1 MGFLRHDTNDVILD
15 AVLTDKGRELL
26 AAQDGSFQIAKFAL
40 SDEDVDY
47 NIIQEFGRVVGK
59 EKIEKNTP
67 VLEALTTT
75 SLSQKNSLI
84 SISANN
90 PTMSYLPFVS
100 ITAGSEIV
108 GNVLSLSLPTLTSS
122 GSVSSDTVTII
133 QKIDQSIEVIPQD
146 AVDHSYSVE
155 VNNLFLEVV
164 GRQYSNITSNNVA
177 SYRLTPIS
185 TSTDK
190 NNLSTLELSLNVK
203 SINTDS
209 YSMYIQNDK
218 IRTYVTVMGNQS
230 GSETTFEV
238 QIATV

>member
-1 MGFLRHDTNDVILD
+1 MGFLRHDTNDVMLD

-26 AAQDGSFQIAKFAL
+26 AAQDGSFRIAKFAL

-84 SISANN
+84 SISSNN
-90 PTMSYLPFVS
+90 STLSYLPIS
-100 ITAGSEIV
+100 
-108 GNVLSLSLPTLTSS
+108 TLTGTGFASNILKLDITNGSS
-122 GSVSSDTVTII
+122 PDNSEVTIT
-133 QKIDQSIEVIPQD
+133 QSIDTSVLIVPQD
-146 AVDHSYSVE
+146 VINHSYTIEMS
-155 VNNLFLEVV
+155 NLFL
-164 GRQYSNITSNNVA
+164 NIVDESYDNVTSNNVA
-177 SYRLTPIS
+177 TYTLAADDTSS
-185 TSTDK
+185 TEFTS
-190 NNLSTLELSLNVK
+190 LSKLSFTIKANE
-203 SINTDS
+203 INTDS

-218 IRTYVTVMGNQS
+218 IKTFVTIMGNQD

-238 QIATV
+238 QITTA

>member
-15 AVLTDKGRELL
+15 AVLTDKGRELI

-84 SISANN
+84 SISSNN
-90 PTMSYLPFVS
+90 STLSYLPMS
-100 ITAGSEIV
+100 KITSEQLV
-108 GNVLSLSLPTLTSS
+108 GNVLELNSADNNAAN
-122 GSVSSDTVTII
+122 SSDISIT
-133 QKIDQSIEVIPQD
+133 QSIKSDVNAPQD
-146 AVDHSYSVE
+146 VINHSYTVE
-155 VNNLFLEVV
+155 MNNMFLEIN
-164 GRQYSNITSNNVA
+164 GESYSNIAANNVA
-177 SYRLTPIS
+177 TYKLGATDT
-185 TSTDK
+185 TSD
-190 NNLSTLELSLNVK
+190 NNKLSLLSFTITTK

-209 YSMYIQNDK
+209 YSMYIKNGV
-218 IRTYVTVMGNQS
+218 IRTFVTVMGNQD

-238 QIATV
+238 QISTTA

>member
-26 AAQDGSFQIAKFAL
+26 AAQDGSFQISKFAL

-75 SLSQKNSLI
+75 SLSQKNTLI

-90 PTMSYLPFVS
+90 PTMSYLPFTELSTPISAGILSLTVG
-100 ITAGSEIV
+100 GSERF
-108 GNVLSLSLPTLTSS
+108 
-122 GSVSSDTVTII
+122 TIT
-133 QKIDQSIEVIPQD
+133 QKMDPSTTNIPQD
-146 AVDHSYSVE
+146 VVNHSYTVE
-155 VNNLFLEVV
+155 VNNLFLEIT
-164 GRQYSNITSNNVA
+164 GQNYSNVTTDNIA
-177 SYRLTPIS
+177 SYTLSS
-185 TSTDK
+185 TSATAAVDS
-190 NNLSTLELSLNVK
+190 LSTLQLTLSVK
-203 SINTDS
+203 SINTNS
-209 YSMYIQNDK
+209 YSMYIQNDT
-218 IRTYVTVMGNQS
+218 IRTYVTIMGNQD

>member
-1 MGFLRHDTNDVILD
+1 MGFLRHDTNDIILD

-26 AAQDGSFQIAKFAL
+26 ASQDGSFQIAKFAL

-84 SISANN
+84 SISSNN
-90 PTMSYLPFVS
+90 STLSHLPITSISTPTL
-100 ITAGSEIV
+100 T
-108 GNVLSLSLPTLTSS
+108 GNVLTLDISSSAATSQNELI
-122 GSVSSDTVTII
+122 TI
-133 QKIDQSIEVIPQD
+133 KQSINIDGPSPQD
-146 AVDHSYSVE
+146 VVNHSYTVE
-155 VNNLFLEVV
+155 INNMFLEIS
-164 GRQYSNITSNNVA
+164 GESYSNVTTNNVA
-177 SYRLTPIS
+177 TYKLGAQNINVS
-185 TSTDK
+185 DK
-190 NNLSTLELSLNVK
+190 ANLSTLSFTLNAK

-209 YSMYIQNDK
+209 YIAYIKNDA
-218 IRTYVTVMGNQS
+218 IRTYVTIMGNQD

-238 QIATV
+238 KIAT

>member
-26 AAQDGSFQIAKFAL
+26 AAQDGSFQISKFAL

-90 PTMSYLPFVS
+90 PTMSYLPFTTLS
-100 ITAGSEIV
+100 SPISSGI
-108 GNVLSLSLPTLTSS
+108 LSLSVG
-122 GSVSSDTVTII
+122 GSDDFTIT
-133 QKIDQSIEVIPQD
+133 QKMDPSTTNIPQD
-146 AVDHSYSVE
+146 VVNHSYTVE
-155 VNNLFLEVV
+155 VNNLFLEAAGKNYTNVTTD
-164 GRQYSNITSNNVA
+164 NIA
-177 SYRLTPIS
+177 SYRCAS
-185 TSTDK
+185 TTTSASDVNK
-190 NNLSTLELSLNVK
+190 LSTLALSLSVK

-209 YSMYIQNDK
+209 YSMYIKNDS
-218 IRTYVTVMGNQS
+218 IRTYVTIMGNQD

-238 QIATV
+238 QISTI

>member
-90 PTMSYLPFVS
+90 PTMSHLPFTTM
-100 ITAGSEIV
+100 TATNLV
-108 GNVLSLSLPTLTSS
+108 GNVLSLSLPTLSA
-122 GSVSSDTVTII
+122 GDSSDTVTIT
-133 QKIDQSIEVIPQD
+133 QKIDQTIEVIPQD

-155 VNNLFLEVV
+155 INNLFLEIV
-164 GRQYSNITSNNVA
+164 GKQYSNITSNNVA
-177 SYRLTPIS
+177 SYRCTPDS
-185 TSTDK
+185 TSQESG
-190 NNLSTLELSLNVK
+190 NLSTLSLSLNAK

-209 YSMYIQNDK
+209 YSMYIRNGM

-238 QIATV
+238 QITTV

>member
-26 AAQDGSFQIAKFAL
+26 AAQDGSFQISKFAL

-47 NIIQEFGRVVGK
+47 NVIQEFGRVVGK

-90 PTMSYLPFVS
+90 PTMSHLPFTTLEGP
-100 ITAGSEIV
+100 TAG
-108 GNVLSLSLPTLTSS
+108 VLSLKMDNSMS
-122 GSVSSDTVTII
+122 GRVTVT
-133 QKIDQSIEVIPQD
+133 QKIDVRISPVPQD
-146 AVDHSYSVE
+146 VVNHSYSVE
-155 VNNLFLEVV
+155 INNLFLEIA
-164 GRQYSNITSNNVA
+164 GQNYSNITTDNIA
-177 SYRLTPIS
+177 SYM
-185 TSTDK
+185 
-190 NNLSTLELSLNVK
+190 LSSSSQPSSDVNKLSSLELDLSVK
-203 SINTDS
+203 SINTSS
-209 YSMYIQNDK
+209 YSMYIQNNI
-218 IRTYVTVMGNQS
+218 IRTYVTVMGNQD

-238 QIATV
+238 QIATA

>member
-26 AAQDGSFQIAKFAL
+26 AAQDGSFQISKFAL

-90 PTMSYLPFVS
+90 PTMSYLPFTTLS
-100 ITAGSEIV
+100 SPISSGI
-108 GNVLSLSLPTLTSS
+108 LSLSV
-122 GSVSSDTVTII
+122 GDTDDFTIT
-133 QKIDQSIEVIPQD
+133 QKMDPSTTNIPQD
-146 AVDHSYSVE
+146 VVNHSYTVE
-155 VNNLFLEVV
+155 VNNLFLEVTGKNYTNV
-164 GRQYSNITSNNVA
+164 TTDNIA
-177 SYRLTPIS
+177 SYRCSS
-185 TSTDK
+185 TTTSASDVNK
-190 NNLSTLELSLNVK
+190 LSTLALSLSVK

-209 YSMYIQNDK
+209 YSMYIKNDS
-218 IRTYVTVMGNQS
+218 IRTYVTIMGNQD

-238 QIATV
+238 QISTI

>member
-47 NIIQEFGRVVGK
+47 NVIQEFGRVVGK

-90 PTMSYLPFVS
+90 PTMSYLPFAS
-100 ITAGSEIV
+100 ITATNLV
-108 GNVLSLSLPTLTSS
+108 GNVLSLSLPTLTSA
-122 GSVSSDTVTII
+122 GSVSSDTVTLI

-155 VNNLFLEVV
+155 VNNLFLEVI

-177 SYRLTPIS
+177 SYRLTPSS

-190 NNLSTLELSLNVK
+190 NNLSTLSLSLNVK

-209 YSMYIQNDK
+209 YSMYIQNGK

-238 QIATV
+238 QITTV

>member
-26 AAQDGSFQIAKFAL
+26 AAQDGSFQIARFAL

-47 NIIQEFGRVVGK
+47 NIIHEFGRVVGK

-84 SISANN
+84 SISSNN
-90 PTMSYLPFVS
+90 STLSYLPISAVS
-100 ITAGSEIV
+100 ATSGGTMS
-108 GNVLSLSLPTLTSS
+108 GNVLSLDITNGAPADNS
-122 GSVSSDTVTII
+122 TI
-133 QKIDQSIEVIPQD
+133 KIVQSIDTAVLVIPQD
-146 AVDHSYSVE
+146 VVNHSYTVE
-155 VNNLFLEVV
+155 LSNLFL
-164 GRQYSNITSNNVA
+164 NISEQNYDNVTSNNVA
-177 SYRLTPIS
+177 TYTLPA
-185 TSTDK
+185 TSTDSSDFTSM
-190 NNLSTLELSLNVK
+190 STLEINLVAN

-209 YSMYIQNDK
+209 YSMYIKNDV
-218 IRTYVTVMGNQS
+218 IRTFVTIMGNQD

-238 QIATV
+238 QIATA

>member
-26 AAQDGSFQIAKFAL
+26 AAQDGSFQISKFAL

-75 SLSQKNSLI
+75 SLSQKNTLI

-90 PTMSYLPFVS
+90 PTMSYLPFTELSTPISAGILSLTVG
-100 ITAGSEIV
+100 GSERF
-108 GNVLSLSLPTLTSS
+108 
-122 GSVSSDTVTII
+122 TIT
-133 QKIDQSIEVIPQD
+133 QKMDPSTTNIPQD
-146 AVDHSYSVE
+146 VVNHSYTVE
-155 VNNLFLEVV
+155 VNNLFLEIT
-164 GRQYSNITSNNVA
+164 GQNYSNVTTDNIA
-177 SYRLTPIS
+177 SYTLSS
-185 TSTDK
+185 TSATAAVDS
-190 NNLSTLELSLNVK
+190 LSTLQLTLSVK
-203 SINTDS
+203 SINTNS
-209 YSMYIQNDK
+209 YSMYIQNDS
-218 IRTYVTVMGNQS
+218 IRTYVTIMGNQD

>member
-26 AAQDGSFQIAKFAL
+26 AAQDGSFQISKFAL

-90 PTMSYLPFVS
+90 PTMSYLPFTTLS
-100 ITAGSEIV
+100 SPISSGI
-108 GNVLSLSLPTLTSS
+108 LSLSVG
-122 GSVSSDTVTII
+122 GSDDFTIT
-133 QKIDQSIEVIPQD
+133 QKMDPSTTNIPQD
-146 AVDHSYSVE
+146 VVNHSYTVE
-155 VNNLFLEVV
+155 VNNLFLEVAGKNYTNV
-164 GRQYSNITSNNVA
+164 TTDNIA
-177 SYRLTPIS
+177 SYRCAS
-185 TSTDK
+185 TTTSASDVNK
-190 NNLSTLELSLNVK
+190 LSTLALSLSVK

-209 YSMYIQNDK
+209 YSMYIKNDS
-218 IRTYVTVMGNQS
+218 IRTYVTIMGNQD

-238 QIATV
+238 QISTI

>member
-1 MGFLRHDTNDVILD
+1 MGFLRHDTNDVMLD

-26 AAQDGSFQIAKFAL
+26 AAQDGSFRIAKFAL

-84 SISANN
+84 SISSNN
-90 PTMSYLPFVS
+90 STLSYLPVS
-100 ITAGSEIV
+100 TLTGTGFT
-108 GNVLSLSLPTLTSS
+108 GNVLKLDITN
-122 GSVSSDTVTII
+122 GSTPDNSEVTVT
-133 QKIDQSIEVIPQD
+133 QSIDTSVLVVPQD
-146 AVDHSYSVE
+146 VVNHSYTIEMS
-155 VNNLFLEVV
+155 NLFL
-164 GRQYSNITSNNVA
+164 NIVDESYDNVTSNNVA
-177 SYRLTPIS
+177 SYTLPADDTSS
-185 TSTDK
+185 TEFSS
-190 NNLSTLELSLNVK
+190 LSVRSFTLKANE
-203 SINTDS
+203 INTDS

-218 IRTYVTVMGNQS
+218 IKTFVTIMGNQD

-238 QIATV
+238 QITTA